1 MTKDS
6 DQPPVLLDAHRGMAA
21 QVETE
26 ARRHSSAVEA
36 DQEALRQ
43 TRTEMEQF
51 LFAAPS
57 SSWPEAAEKARYLLR
72 LFAATAE
79 AQDPRRKQLIE
90 SVLDDFKRLDKSKR
104 PDNSNRPAEEISN
117 EP

>member
-6 DQPPVLLDAHRGMAA
+6 DKPPVLLDEHRGMAA

-43 TRTEMEQF
+43 TRVEMEQF
-51 LFAAPS
+51 LFAAPAA
-57 SSWPEAAEKARYLLR
+57 SWAEAAEKAKYLLR

-79 AQDPRRKQLIE
+79 AQDPRQKQLLE
-90 SVLDDFKRLDKSKR
+90 SVLDDFKRLDDLKH
-104 PDNSNRPAEEISN
+104 PAG
-117 EP
+117 EPGGA

>member
-6 DQPPVLLDAHRGMAA
+6 EGPPVLLDEHRGMVA

-43 TRTEMEQF
+43 ARTEMEQF
-51 LFAAPS
+51 LFAGPAK
-57 SSWPEAAEKARYLLR
+57 SWLEAAEKAKYLLR

-79 AQDPRRKQLIE
+79 AQDPRKKQLIE
-90 SVLDDFKRLDKSKR
+90 GTLEDFKRLES
-104 PDNSNRPAEEISN
+104 
-117 EP
+117 EPGGG

>member
-6 DQPPVLLDAHRGMAA
+6 DEPPVLLDEHRGMAA

-43 TRTEMEQF
+43 ARAEMEQF
-51 LFAAPS
+51 LFAGPAK
-57 SSWPEAAEKARYLLR
+57 SWPEAAEKARYLLR

-79 AQDPRRKQLIE
+79 AHDPRQRQLIE
-90 SVLDDFKRLDKSKR
+90 SVLEDFKRLDNSKR
-104 PDNSNRPAEEISN
+104 PVEETGDGA
-117 EP
+117 

>member
-6 DQPPVLLDAHRGMAA
+6 DEPPVLLDEHRGMTA

-26 ARRHSSAVEA
+26 ARRHSGAVEA

-43 TRTEMEQF
+43 ARAEMEHF
-51 LFAAPS
+51 LFAGPA
-57 SSWPEAAEKARYLLR
+57 SSWPEAAEKAKYLLR

-79 AQDPRRKQLIE
+79 AHDPRQKQLIE
-90 SVLDDFKRLDKSKR
+90 AVLEDFKRLDNSKR
-104 PDNSNRPAEEISN
+104 PAG
-117 EP
+117 EPDGGA

>member
-6 DQPPVLLDAHRGMAA
+6 DKPPVLLDEHRGMTA

-43 TRTEMEQF
+43 ARAEMERF
-51 LFAAPS
+51 LFAGPAG
-57 SSWPEAAEKARYLLR
+57 SWPEAAEKAKYLLR

-79 AQDPRRKQLIE
+79 AHDPRQQQLIE
-90 SVLDDFKRLDKSKR
+90 AVLEDFKRLDNSKG
-104 PDNSNRPAEEISN
+104 PAGEADGGA
-117 EP
+117 

>member
-6 DQPPVLLDAHRGMAA
+6 DGPPVQLDEHRGMAA

-36 DQEALRQ
+36 DQQALRQ
-43 TRTEMEQF
+43 ARAEMERF
-51 LFAAPS
+51 LFAGPAK
-57 SSWPEAAEKARYLLR
+57 SWPQAAEKAKYLLR

-79 AQDPRRKQLIE
+79 AQDPRQRQLIE
-90 SVLDDFKRLDKSKR
+90 AVLEDFRQLDRSKHSA
-104 PDNSNRPAEEISN
+104 DETGDSA
-117 EP
+117 

>member
-6 DQPPVLLDAHRGMAA
+6 DGPPVLLDEHRGMAA

-36 DQEALRQ
+36 DQEALRLA
-43 TRTEMEQF
+43 RTEMEQF
-51 LFAAPS
+51 LFAGSAK
-57 SSWPEAAEKARYLLR
+57 SWPEAAEKAKYLLR

-79 AQDPRRKQLIE
+79 GQDPRQKQLIE
-90 SVLDDFKRLDKSKR
+90 GTLEDFKRLGS
-104 PDNSNRPAEEISN
+104 
-117 EP
+117 EPGGG